1 MSSGKDFSLTVR
13 DFFSKGNKELKLEWR
28 GRQTGREKKIFPD
41 FPYKVKPAVH
51 ILRKD
56 EYDRYQSFSP
66 RKKQGYFK
74 RLSNKGTAAIIGTKN
89 LHFSAEFENAAKE
102 NEVALFITP
111 LSATECE
118 KQVKKMLAGAL
129 PNQAIIS
136 GGVLEVFGIG
146 IIIIGDSG
154 VGKSESALELISHGH
169 KFVSDDVT
177 LFYLNQNGLLCGSA
191 PDISKNYMEIRGLG
205 IINIKEIFSDYV
217 SKDRAKIELVIKLKR
232 WEEGKQYD
240 RLGLKFPKKHEILGK
255 KLPLIVIPVAP
266 GRNIAMLIEVA
277 CKVHILRKR
286 GINVSMDMIN
296 KANDQIWKQTIK

>member
-1 MSSGKDFSLTVR
+1 MNNGKGFSLTVR
-13 DFFSKGNKELKLEWR
+13 DFFSKGKKDLKLEWR
-28 GRQTGREKKIFPD
+28 GGRTGIEKKIFPD

-51 ILRKD
+51 IVGKD
-56 EYDRYQSFSP
+56 EYELYQSFSQ

-74 RLSNKGTAAIIGTKN
+74 RLTNKGTAAIIGTEN
-89 LHFSAEFENAAKE
+89 LHFSSEFENAAE
-102 NEVALFITP
+102 ERELALFVTP
-111 LSATECE
+111 LSVTEC
-118 KQVKKMLAGAL
+118 KKKIKKILTGVL

-154 VGKSESALELISHGH
+154 VGKSECALDLISHGH
-169 KFVSDDVT
+169 KFISDDVT
-177 LFYLNQNGLLCGSA
+177 LFYINPNRVLCGSA

-205 IINIKEIFSDYV
+205 IINIKEVFSEYV
-217 SKDRAKIELVIKLKR
+217 SKDKAKIELVIKLKR

-240 RLGLKFPKKHEILGK
+240 RLGLKFPKKYEILGK

-286 GINVSMDMIN
+286 GIKASVDMVN
-296 KANDQIWKQTIK
+296 KVNNQIWKQSVK